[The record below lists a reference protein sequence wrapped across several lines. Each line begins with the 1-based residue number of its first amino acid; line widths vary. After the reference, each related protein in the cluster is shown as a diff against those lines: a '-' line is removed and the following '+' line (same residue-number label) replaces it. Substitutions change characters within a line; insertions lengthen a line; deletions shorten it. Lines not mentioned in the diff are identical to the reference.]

1 MDSILIWCQSP
12 ATGDEPFPL
21 ADYDLENQLIEPYSA
36 LTAHLIGIFHQQ
48 SNEEKRKAD
57 DQHYSENDPAP
68 GTDLLERVGA
78 IG

>member
-1 MDSILIWCQSP
+1 MSRL
-12 ATGDEPFPL
+12 PL
-21 ADYDLENQLIEPYSA
+21 ADYESESQLIEPYSA
-36 LTAHLIGIFHQQ
+36 LTTHLISVFHQQ

-68 GTDLLERVGA
+68 GTDLLERVWA